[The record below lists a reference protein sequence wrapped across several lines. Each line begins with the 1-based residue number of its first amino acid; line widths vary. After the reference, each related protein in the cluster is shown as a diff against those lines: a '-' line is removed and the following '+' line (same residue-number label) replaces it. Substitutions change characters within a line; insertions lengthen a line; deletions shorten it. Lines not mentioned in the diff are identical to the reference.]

1 MGLSWQAV
9 WTVVLGW
16 GSRHRAHTL
25 AEFRSTGRQ
34 WKPRE
39 GWRSLVKSRFPEDSL
54 LVSRG
59 RDGGA
64 DCGQGPD
71 NSEKR
76 VGEAGHEGRWVQEG
90 GPSRR

>member
-1 MGLSWQAV
+1 MGFSWQAV

-59 RDGGA
+59 RDGGGGLCTGA
-64 DCGQGPD
+64 RQLR
-71 NSEKR
+71 E
-76 VGEAGHEGRWVQEG
+76 EG
-90 GPSRR
+90 GGSWS